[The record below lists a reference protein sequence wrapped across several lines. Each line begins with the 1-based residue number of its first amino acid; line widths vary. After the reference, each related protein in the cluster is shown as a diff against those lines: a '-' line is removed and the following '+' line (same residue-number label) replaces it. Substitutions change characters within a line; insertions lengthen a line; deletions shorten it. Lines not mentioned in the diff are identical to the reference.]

1 MNCPPDFVELTRQ
14 KPGDRSYVRA
24 VSAEGI
30 RINEDTYRSPVLVTP
45 QRVVGPWKIETLSG
59 LTPSQ
64 LQPILDE
71 QPELV
76 LLGTGPRQVFLPP
89 ELMMVFH
96 RAGIG
101 IEVMDTRAACRTF
114 NVLVMEERK
123 VLAALLPLDEAT
135 PGGEKD

>member
-1 MNCPPDFVELTRQ
+1 MELTRQ
-14 KPGDRSYVRA
+14 KPGDRMYVRA
-24 VSAEGI
+24 ITADGI
-30 RINEDTYRSPVLVTP
+30 RIDEQTYTEAVLVTP
-45 QRVVGPWKIETLSG
+45 ERVVGTWAIEG
-59 LTPSQ
+59 VAALTAEQ
-64 LQPILDE
+64 LQPIVDQ

-76 LLGTGPRQVFLPP
+76 LLGTGAKQVFLSP

-123 VLAALLPLDEAT
+123 VIAALLP
-135 PGGEKD
+135 PGESGAGDTA